1 MKNQG
6 ENERER
12 EKILKVITRYTQK
25 MKLWEAMD
33 VLINLIVV
41 ITSQYIHTS
50 NHYPLHFKLTQCSMS
65 IVS

>member
-1 MKNQG
+1 MNSMSSFMKNQG

-41 ITSQYIHTS
+41 ITLNKSVKVNI
-50 NHYPLHFKLTQCSMS
+50 N
-65 IVS
+65 